1 MQLLGLYWLL
11 STVITFFVNF
21 KKRNIHDFKILLDDK
36 YFTFFTFTFSITF
49 LLYFWNSFSFLFIYL
64 FYFLSIF
71 ISLTFSPKN
80 EKYVSLFLKF
90 HWSATFT
97 GTMIA
102 ITSGNGLQAF
112 SQGCIVFIPFLVLIL
127 VENINISKPFLAR
140 STLIFSIFTVLVSAL
155 WALRHPYRDQRI
167 PNLQHELDENI
178 FSGLNVS
185 RTKKEAISW
194 LNENLHNCGIEDGKS
209 ALVIGGHPWI
219 YFASKLE
226 PSTPVTFMHFRAKSG
241 AFEIIAEEISS
252 SPAPEVIILAEQ
264 PPPNIADSVQNLLK
278 KNVYKTYEMIPPLD
292 LQKNLYNEIHYQLE
306 SPLIIH
312 RLIK

>member
-1 MQLLGLYWLL
+1 M
-11 STVITFFVNF
+11 
-21 KKRNIHDFKILLDDK
+21 
-36 YFTFFTFTFSITF
+36 
-49 LLYFWNSFSFLFIYL
+49 
-64 FYFLSIF
+64 
-71 ISLTFSPKN
+71 
-80 EKYVSLFLKF
+80 
-90 HWSATFT
+90 
-97 GTMIA
+97 
-102 ITSGNGLQAF
+102 
-112 SQGCIVFIPFLVLIL
+112 
-127 VENINISKPFLAR
+127 
-140 STLIFSIFTVLVSAL
+140 
-155 WALRHPYRDQRI
+155 
-167 PNLQHELDENI
+167 
-178 FSGLNVS
+178 
-185 RTKKEAISW
+185 
-194 LNENLHNCGIEDGKS
+194 NENLHNCGIEDGKS